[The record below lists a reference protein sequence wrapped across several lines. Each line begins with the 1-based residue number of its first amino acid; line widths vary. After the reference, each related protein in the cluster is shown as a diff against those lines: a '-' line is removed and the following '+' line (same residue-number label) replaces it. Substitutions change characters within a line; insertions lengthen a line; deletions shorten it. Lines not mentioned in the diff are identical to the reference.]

1 MLILDV
7 INRFT
12 TLVFTFA
19 ILQIGLPEFER
30 STARVK
36 DFNALISELGI
47 HCVLLCFI
55 KNPNADDNRS
65 HLHVL
70 RICLNCNTVWHVDIF
85 LSVSCFGCL

>member
-1 MLILDV
+1 MHMLCKQKMLILDV

-55 KNPNADDNRS
+55 NIPMQMITG
-65 HLHVL
+65 V
-70 RICLNCNTVWHVDIF
+70 IYMC
-85 LSVSCFGCL
+85 